1 MNYQL
6 QPEKDDL
13 LWRQLKTV
21 PAFRALLRAVESRF
35 YRQLQQQGL
44 IQEPLLDLGCGDGHF
59 AQMTFDAP
67 LTVGIDPWP
76 GPLRKAQRA
85 GAHRLV
91 IHGWGDRMPFPDN
104 HFKTI
109 ISNSVLEH
117 IPDVQ
122 SVLNEA
128 SRVLQPEGTLIITMP
143 SHYFTQF
150 LGGADFLAGLGLTGL
165 AERYRAMFN
174 AVSRH
179 AHTDPPEQWAT
190 RLTQAGFRVE
200 RWQYYFSQGALK
212 ALEWGH
218 LQGLPSAVIHAFTGQ
233 WIIAPWR
240 DSLRPTEQWVRPFYE
255 EAFPDAG
262 AYLLFVARK
271 QADQPITP
279 YLPPARPLPVSLA
292 EIEPEA
298 PEPPPVAPVA
308 ALAAPPVAE
317 TAKAAAMPS
326 GPPMAPIVLTGA
338 GLLAALLGQLS
349 LQRGGEWSTAVTWFG
364 LALAALWGGARAYR
378 RPFDLTGFNKEMAM
392 RRMGP
397 LLAAFFLSWLAYRLG
412 DGGRPLLALT
422 LWGAGIASSLYAVWP
437 VREIKDDAD
446 DADFSG
452 FSSAKSA
459 KSLIKFAAVPLSL
472 FITALLVRLVG
483 LSGHPFVMTGT
494 EANVGLDVLRILRGE
509 IGNPFGTAWLTN
521 PNLPLF
527 LMAGPLSVFG
537 PSVLGVRLL
546 SPLVGALTVLA
557 VYLGGRKLWGEDVGL
572 AAAILLLGSHWHLQ
586 YSRLGMIQI
595 WDGLLLVTAV
605 CLLALAWRRGRRV
618 PWLLAGLAVGLGGC
632 FFAPARLLPL
642 LLLGGAGWLWAT
654 GAWRKQGQHIVA
666 GTAVA
671 LVTALPALLYYINN
685 PSLYLDRWRA
695 QTIFQANWFAGEDVW
710 TLLGERLAAALF
722 TFNAGL
728 DGTAAYNPGI
738 PLVSLLPGLFM
749 MVGLGL
755 ALWRGRQLAYGLLLL
770 WVGLT
775 AVLGGALLIEPVNS
789 YRLLAAAPAIYLLV
803 AVGLAWAGRQ
813 LWRQLDLPPAY
824 WQPILLGV
832 VAVTAV
838 GDMGFYFG
846 SYRQQPTRF
855 ADRNTEAA
863 HRMADFLNGLEG
875 EWTVYLHT
883 PPSLYADFPTLPFL
897 APQFSPNLNLFN
909 VPPDLNEPIPTAPT
923 MAVAFI
929 FFPERSSDLN
939 QITGRYPGGWLEQ
952 IRGRHADPLFLVY
965 RVAGVAVP

>member
-59 AQMTFDAP
+59 AQMTFYAP

-104 HFKTI
+104 YFKTV

-122 SVLNEA
+122 AVLNEA
-128 SRVLQPEGTLIITMP
+128 GRLLQPEGTLIITMP

-165 AERYRAMFN
+165 AERYRTMFN

-190 RLTQAGFRVE
+190 RLAQAGFRVE

-262 AYLLFVARK
+262 AYVLFIARK
-271 QADQPITP
+271 QADHPITP

-298 PEPPPVAPVA
+298 ESPKPPPVVPVE
-308 ALAAPPVAE
+308 ALTAPPEAE
-317 TAKAAAMPS
+317 TAKATAVPS
-326 GPPMAPIVLTGA
+326 GPPIAPIVLTGA

-349 LQRGGEWSTAVTWFG
+349 LQSGGEWQTAVTWFA

-378 RPFDLTGFNKEMAM
+378 RPLNLNWLNQGTAV
-392 RRMGP
+392 RRIAP
-397 LLAAFFLSWLAYRLG
+397 LAGAFFLTWLAYRFG

-422 LWGAGIASSLYAVWP
+422 LWGAGIAASLYAVWP
-437 VREIKDDAD
+437 RREIKDFAD
-446 DADFSG
+446 YADFS
-452 FSSAKSA
+452 SA
-459 KSLIKFAAVPLSL
+459 KSLIKLSTIPLSL
-472 FITALLVRLVG
+472 FTGALLVRLVG
-483 LSGHPFVMTGT
+483 LSQHPFVMTGT
-494 EANVGLDVLRILRGE
+494 EANVGLDVMRILRGE
-509 IGNPFGTAWLTN
+509 MGNPFGTAWLTN

-527 LMAGPLSVFG
+527 LMAGPLSGFG

-572 AAAILLLGSHWHLQ
+572 AAAILLLGSPWHLQ
-586 YSRLGMIQI
+586 YSRLGMVQI
-595 WDGLLLVTAV
+595 WDGLLLATAV
-605 CLLALAWRRGRRV
+605 CLLALAWRRGQRMA
-618 PWLLAGLAVGLGGC
+618 WIAAGLAVGLGGY

-654 GAWRKQGQHIVA
+654 AAWRKQGRHIVA
-666 GTAVA
+666 GAAVA
-671 LVTALPALLYYINN
+671 LVTALPVLLYYNNN
-685 PSLYLDRWRA
+685 PNLYLDRFRA
-695 QTIFQANWFAGEDVW
+695 QMIFQADWLAGQDIITGLE
-710 TLLGERLAAALF
+710 ERLGAAIFA
-722 TFNAGL
+722 FNAGL
-728 DGTAAYNPGI
+728 DGTSAYNPGV

-789 YRLLAAAPAIYLLV
+789 YRLLAAAPAVYLL
-803 AVGLAWAGRQ
+803 AAMGLVWTGRQ
-813 LWRQLDLPPAY
+813 LFRQLDLPVTY
-824 WQPILLGV
+824 WRPILLGV
-832 VAVTAV
+832 VAVAAV

-863 HRMADFLNGLEG
+863 HRMADFLNDLEG

-923 MAVAFI
+923 TAVAFI
-929 FFPERSSDLN
+929 FLPERSADLN